1 PTLFSIALT
10 KFMSEAHVIGVPD
23 PRELR
28 EEGNLRYQRD
38 GGILDAHLVELDEI
52 FDANAPLLRVLLGI
66 LNERTFKRGRQIEP
80 ANLHSAIA
88 STNGDPEQV
97 IRNAPELGAVIDRF
111 LFISKV
117 NYLANQESRRKMYRK
132 FVEDRRPEV
141 KIPFQD
147 LTPAA

>member
-1 PTLFSIALT
+1 PERDHLVSQIVYALLTRENVLIHGVYGTGKTDLVNAVFGAFETPTLFSIALT

-97 IRNAPELGAVIDRF
+97 IRNAPELG
-111 LFISKV
+111 
-117 NYLANQESRRKMYRK
+117 
-132 FVEDRRPEV
+132 
-141 KIPFQD
+141 
-147 LTPAA
+147 